1 MSVKEFGVGF
11 RIMKKAIAVLIAG
24 LLLSINAYA
33 VEIIA
38 DNKTVNDYVNDGWV
52 LHSIIQGDDSGNLI
66 YTLTKEKIGE
76 SEVISC
82 AVDIAGNRTV
92 CFRP

>member
-1 MSVKEFGVGF
+1 
-11 RIMKKAIAVLIAG
+11 MKKAIAIIILG
-24 LLLSINAYA
+24 LLWSGNVNA

-52 LHSIIQGDDSGNLI
+52 LHSIIQGDDSGNFI
-66 YTLTKEKIGE
+66 YTLTKEEIGE
-76 SEVISC
+76 SQVISC

>member
-1 MSVKEFGVGF
+1 MPTSVPGYTVS
-11 RIMKKAIAVLIAG
+11 MKNLLGIVVLG
-24 LLLSINAYA
+24 LLLSSNANA
-33 VEIIA
+33 SGLIA
-38 DNKTVNDYVNDGWV
+38 DGKTVNDYIQDDWV
-52 LHSIIQGDDSGNLI
+52 LHSIIKVDDSGNLI